1 MKVKLIGAGA
11 VGLSVA
17 NKLLNHSELSL
28 IVDDERK
35 ARYSCGLKYN
45 GKIIDIPFA
54 SDSRT
59 DLLIVAVKNFHL
71 ESSLDLIGR
80 YVSEYTVILPLL
92 NGIDSERVL
101 SRTFGSKKVLYGFI
115 TDLSANHQ
123 GLETVCFS
131 DGGTIVFGERDNRMS
146 ERVMDIAKLFDVS
159 SQRYRI
165 PDDIIHEKW
174 WKFMLNTCFNTLS
187 AILEADYSDI
197 SENSD
202 FIRLVR
208 MIAKEVQAVAA
219 SEGVAITYDDIDR
232 MIRTVTRL
240 TDSGQTSMLQ
250 DVLAHRQ
257 TENEYFAGA
266 ISRLGKAHGV
276 DTQICDFVNIML
288 EAKRYVYNR

>member
-1 MKVKLIGAGA
+1 MDVKLIGAGA

-17 NKLLNHSELSL
+17 NKLLKHSELTI
-28 IVDDERK
+28 IVDDERR
-35 ARYSCGLKYN
+35 ARYSSGLKYN
-45 GKIIDIPFA
+45 GRMIELPFA
-54 SDSRT
+54 TDSKT

-71 ESSLDLIGR
+71 EGVIDLIGR
-80 YVSEYTVILPLL
+80 YISDETVILPLL

-101 SRTFGSKKVLYGFI
+101 SRAFGSEKVLYGFI

-123 GLETVCFS
+123 EMETVCFS
-131 DGGTIVFGERDNRMS
+131 DGGTIVFGEKDNRKS
-146 ERVMDIAKLFDVS
+146 ERVLKISKLFDIS

-165 PDDIIHEKW
+165 ADDIMHEKW

-187 AILEADYSDI
+187 AILEAAYSDI
-197 SENSD
+197 SGNRD

-208 MIAKEVQAVAA
+208 IVAKEVQAVAT
-219 SEGVAITYDDIDR
+219 SEGILITSDDIDR
-232 MIRTVTRL
+232 MISTVTRL

-266 ISRLGKAHGV
+266 VSRLGKMHGV